1 MRRTINKDR
10 IIGESIGSQ
19 YGPLLI
25 IFSQIHGN
33 EPAGNQACNEL
44 FRAIDLEYIK
54 NPAFE
59 FCGRIIALHGNMKA
73 IEKGV
78 RFIDKDLNRSWLPE
92 RIDFIMNPSNV
103 SQLDAED
110 QEIKENLD
118 IIHHYIELCD
128 PPKVVVLDLHT
139 TTAHGGIFTIPA
151 PNEEARRVGLAM
163 HAPVL
168 HGFLDGLKGTT
179 LHYFCND
186 NFDVDMT
193 AVCFEAGQHQS
204 EDSYKHAVSAIINC
218 FKAVGGFYEKDI
230 ESKHDQL
237 LQMRSKGLP
246 LEANLCYVHPVRP
259 SDQFKMTNRK
269 VYNNFDEVNKGEVL
283 AKDVNGPVSSP
294 CDGLI
299 LMPLYQQQ
307 GEDGFFIIQEITPR
321 TSSPTNGTAAALLF
335 SFLSFLISTVSQSF

>member
-1 MRRTINKDR
+1 MSRTINQDR
-10 IIGESIGSQ
+10 IIGESIGNQ

-33 EPAGNQACNEL
+33 EPAGNQACKEL

-59 FCGRIIALHGNMKA
+59 FCGRIVALHGNMKA

-92 RIDFIMNPSNV
+92 RIDYIMNPSNK
-103 SQLDAED
+103 SYLDAED

-151 PNEEARRVGLAM
+151 PNEEARRIGLAM

-168 HGFLDGLKGTT
+168 HGFLGGLKGTT
-179 LHYFCND
+179 LHYFCRD
-186 NFDVDMT
+186 NFDVDIT

-218 FKAVGGFYEKDI
+218 FKAVGGFYERDI

-237 LQMRSKGLP
+237 LQMRSSGLP
-246 LEANLCYVHPVRP
+246 LEANLMYVHPVSP
-259 SDQFKMTNRK
+259 NDQFKMTERQI
-269 VYNNFDEVNKGEVL
+269 YNNFDPVSKGDVL
-283 AKDVNGPVSSP
+283 ATDIEGNVSSP
-294 CDGLI
+294 YNGLI
-299 LMPLYQQQ
+299 LMPLYQDQ
-307 GEDGFFIIQEITPR
+307 GEDGFFIIQEIMPR
-321 TSSPTNGTAAALLF
+321 PTKSSKGKTAAL
-335 SFLSFLISTVSQSF
+335 FLSFLFVLVSTVCQSL